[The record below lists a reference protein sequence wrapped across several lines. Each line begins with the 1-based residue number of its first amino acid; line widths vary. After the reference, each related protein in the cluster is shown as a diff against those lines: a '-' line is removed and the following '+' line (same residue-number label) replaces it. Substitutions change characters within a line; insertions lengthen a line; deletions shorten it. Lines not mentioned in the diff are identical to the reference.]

1 MCQTGSRSSRPS
13 GRRVVGRVGGRV
25 SHEVWHT
32 GSVTDSTTATPRTRL
47 SPEERRRHLVDVAR
61 SIVERQG
68 AAALSMEG
76 VAEEAGVSRALVYN
90 YFGNRA
96 GLVESLWAEV
106 ESLWNVDPMPPV
118 SEMLR
123 DVTPREL
130 FERRFIDNTR
140 WYFDQIEQG
149 GLLYYRLMSEPQ
161 LVESVEEHRRSIQQ
175 ANVQWWADL
184 VVEMGLDAERALV
197 YSSLFNGA
205 TEQMWGLIARGD
217 ARRDVIEDVF
227 LSSGLASLHH
237 LLDRAGVTPA

>member
-1 MCQTGSRSSRPS
+1 
-13 GRRVVGRVGGRV
+13 
-25 SHEVWHT
+25 
-32 GSVTDSTTATPRTRL
+32 
-47 SPEERRRHLVDVAR
+47 
-61 SIVERQG
+61 
-68 AAALSMEG
+68 MEG

-96 GLVESLWAEV
+96 GLVEALWAEV

-118 SEMLR
+118 EELLH

-130 FERRFIDNTR
+130 FEQRFIENTR

-161 LVESVEEHRRSIQQ
+161 LVESVEEHRQSIQH
-175 ANVQWWADL
+175 ANIRWWADL
-184 VVEMGLDAERALV
+184 LVALGLDPERALV

-217 ARRDVIEDVF
+217 ARREVIEEVF
-227 LSSGLASLHH
+227 LSSGLASLQH
-237 LLDRAGVTPA
+237 LLDRAGIASA

>member
-1 MCQTGSRSSRPS
+1 
-13 GRRVVGRVGGRV
+13 
-25 SHEVWHT
+25 
-32 GSVTDSTTATPRTRL
+32 
-47 SPEERRRHLVDVAR
+47 
-61 SIVERQG
+61 
-68 AAALSMEG
+68 MEG

-106 ESLWNVDPMPPV
+106 EALWSVDPMPPV
-118 SEMLR
+118 EELLR

-130 FERRFIDNTR
+130 FERRFVDNTR

-149 GLLYYRLMSEPQ
+149 GLLYYRLMSEPH

-184 VVEMGLDAERALV
+184 LVELGLDSERALV
-197 YSSLFNGA
+197 YSSIFNGA

-217 ARRDVIEDVF
+217 ARREIIEEVF
-227 LSSGLASLHH
+227 LASGWASLER
-237 LLDRAGVTPA
+237 LLQQVGATAG